1 MHSQALG
8 GTFAESTVN
17 WEAENI
23 CAPHQSDSGNFAF
36 ELFVDMA
43 HRQAHAILMHSAPQ
57 THSETHSVSI
67 SWHVQSHQHL
77 DGQGFTLGKG
87 NASVLKGLS
96 CPSE

>member
-8 GTFAESTVN
+8 GTFVESTVN

-43 HRQAHAILMHSAPQ
+43 HRQTHAILMHSAPQ
-57 THSETHSVSI
+57 THSVSI

-77 DGQGFTLGKG
+77 DRQRFTLGKD
-87 NASVLKGLS
+87 NASVLKGLC